1 MTGKFTFRKTVMYQ
15 QEWKDGRLS
24 DFEGRLACVIGADG
38 TIARGYRIVK
48 CDRTGIGDYTISWED
63 ELQGSAKTNFSC
75 VVGSEMYEDVDP
87 GICTVGLLTDAHE
100 MRVRTYA
107 PNGEPADRPFH
118 LAVFRD

>member
-1 MTGKFTFRKTVMYQ
+1 MHQ
-15 QEWKDGRLS
+15 QEWKDGHCLTS
-24 DFEGRLACVIGADG
+24 KAGWPVSLAPTAQSPVATGSSSVNAPASATTPFHGRTSFRA
-38 TIARGYRIVK
+38 
-48 CDRTGIGDYTISWED
+48 
-63 ELQGSAKTNFSC
+63 SAKTNFSC

-87 GICTVGLLTDAHE
+87 GICTVGLLPDAHE

>member
-1 MTGKFTFRKTVMYQ
+1 MA
-15 QEWKDGRLS
+15 

-38 TIARGYRIVK
+38 TIARGYRIDK
-48 CDRTGIGDYTISWED
+48 CEHTGTGDYTISWQD

-75 VVGSEMYEDVDP
+75 VIGSTMYEDVEP
-87 GICTVGLLTDAHE
+87 GVCTVGLLADAHE

-107 PNGEPADRPFH
+107 LSGEAADRPFH